1 MISTLAALAVA
12 AAGQTQVCAPQPL
25 PPAIDSAGRL
35 ADISYSIEFAA
46 EPSMEVP
53 GRAWVVRLVQGQL
66 SSLEIIRLRRRSDCN
81 QYVLDRKWQAP
92 FDNAAYEDA
101 LRKIAPFGIPPV
113 SAIVPAHRKIFE
125 PMVLDGTGISL
136 RLHNPV
142 WTISRSI
149 NIGDKDGPAIS
160 AIFRDL
166 IEKHVPPTELPD
178 LNWRSR

>member
-1 MISTLAALAVA
+1 MISTLVALAVA
-12 AAGQTQVCAPQPL
+12 AVGQTQVCVPQPL
-25 PPAIDSAGRL
+25 PPAIDSAGHL

-46 EPSMEVP
+46 EPSLEVP
-53 GRAWVVRLVQGQL
+53 GRAWVVRLVQGRV

-92 FDNAAYEDA
+92 LDNAAYEDV
-101 LRKIAPFGIPPV
+101 LKTIAPYGIPPS

-136 RLHNPV
+136 RLHNPD

-149 NIGDKDGPAIS
+149 NIGDKHGPAIS

-166 IEKHVPPTELPD
+166 IKKHVPPSELPD